1 MLDLMKRNT
10 VDLLVEQFWKHG
22 YLTVSRKFGTYLPEP
37 AKVGQ
42 FDVDIIAK
50 HNNNY
55 AIGITLSLEE
65 LNDPQIINRLNFLAT
80 RQTRYTNKRVLL
92 FVGVHVSCFKNAKV
106 LVDMMNPDARKN
118 IRLFQINEKPVATV
132 RKSREKGK
140 VLFS

>member
-50 HNNNY
+50 HNKNY
-55 AIGITLSLEE
+55 AIGITLSQEE

-92 FVGVHVSCFKNAKV
+92 FIGVHVSCFKNAKV
-106 LVDMMNPDARKN
+106 LVDRLEPEARKN
-118 IRLFQINEKPVATV
+118 IRLFQINDRPVTGG
-132 RKSREKGK
+132 RKSKEKGK
-140 VLFS
+140 ILFS

>member
-55 AIGITLSLEE
+55 AIGITLSHDE

>member
-1 MLDLMKRNT
+1 MLDLMKRTT
-10 VDLLVEQFWKHG
+10 VDLLVEQFWRHG

-37 AKVGQ
+37 SKVGQ

-55 AIGITLSLEE
+55 AIGITLTQEE
-65 LNDPQIINRLNFLAT
+65 LNDSQIINRINFLAT

-92 FVGVHVSCFKNAKV
+92 FIGVHMNCYKNAKV
-106 LVDMMNPDARKN
+106 LIDMLESEVRKN
-118 IRLFQINEKPVATV
+118 IRLFQINDKPAAGG
-132 RKSREKGK
+132 REIREKTK